1 MPPTT
6 PQHLGAAWVKY
17 CSSKKCPVLIVSPEL
32 LYAPLLLCSLY
43 THYSQAASRCCLLPS
58 SLSVLSTTQQPLG
71 AVAYY
76 PAASRCCRLLPSSLS
91 VLSPTTQQPLGAAYY
106 PTASRCCRLI
116 PSSILVLPPTTQQHL
131 GAVAYYPAASRCC
144 LLPSSISVLPP
155 TQQHLGAA
163 YYPAASRC
171 CRLLPSSIPVL
182 PTNSLPTC
190 RRSALPYPQHQHPIH
205 MPGAAYPPASW
216 CCPLPN
222 SISVLPTTK
231 QHLGAAAYHQAAPQC
246 CLLTRVLGKHI
257 HPAHTF
263 HDIMLQMTR
272 YALNEKHNEYA

>member
-1 MPPTT
+1 M
-6 PQHLGAAWVKY
+6 
-17 CSSKKCPVLIVSPEL
+17 
-32 LYAPLLLCSLY
+32 
-43 THYSQAASRCCLLPS
+43 LP
-58 SLSVLSTTQQPLG
+58 TTQQPLG
-71 AVAYY
+71 AAYY

-91 VLSPTTQQPLGAAYY
+91 VLSPTTQQPLGAVAYY
-106 PTASRCCRLI
+106 PAASRRCLL
-116 PSSILVLPPTTQQHL
+116 PNSISVLPPNTQQHL
-131 GAVAYYPAASRCC
+131 GAAAYYPAASRCC
-144 LLPSSISVLPP
+144 RLLPSSLSVLPT

-205 MPGAAYPPASW
+205 MPGAAYPPASR

-246 CLLTRVLGKHI
+246 CLLITYPQHLGAAHDRHARSITVL
-257 HPAHTF
+257 PTTSLC
-263 HDIMLQMTR
+263 LQHLSAAYPTASWCCPLPTCLLLHVGAD
-272 YALNEKHNEYA
+272 Y

>member
-1 MPPTT
+1 MLSIHT
-6 PQHLGAAWVKY
+6 
-17 CSSKKCPVLIVSPEL
+17 
-32 LYAPLLLCSLY
+32 
-43 THYSQAASRCCLLPS
+43 LLPS
-58 SLSVLSTTQQPLG
+58 SISVLPTTQQPLG
-71 AVAYY
+71 AAYY

-91 VLSPTTQQPLGAAYY
+91 VLSPTTQQPPGAVAYY
-106 PTASRCCRLI
+106 PAASRRCLL
-116 PSSILVLPPTTQQHL
+116 PNSISVLPPTTQQHL
-131 GAVAYYPAASRCC
+131 GAAAYYPAASRCC
-144 LLPSSISVLPP
+144 RLLPSSLSVLPP
-155 TQQHLGAA
+155 TTQQHPGAA

-205 MPGAAYPPASW
+205 MPGAAYPPASR

-246 CLLTRVLGKHI
+246 CLLITYPQHLGAAHDRHARSITVL
-257 HPAHTF
+257 PTTSLC
-263 HDIMLQMTR
+263 LQHLSAAYPTASWCCPLPTCLLLHVGAD
-272 YALNEKHNEYA
+272 Y